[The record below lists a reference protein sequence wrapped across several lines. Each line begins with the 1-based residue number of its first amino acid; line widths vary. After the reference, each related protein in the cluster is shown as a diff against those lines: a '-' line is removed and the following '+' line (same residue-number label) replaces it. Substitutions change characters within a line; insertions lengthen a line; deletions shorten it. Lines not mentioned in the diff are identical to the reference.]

1 MLLKYDAEITGAEVI
16 VNGLCFFQKKYFM
29 RNEFIS
35 LSLDSAFKNRTFT
48 KFGGHLD
55 RNLPVHYFFFENNY
69 IHIWQI
75 VKTIENFKRNKLYE
89 IQYIP
94 VNAKHQFQRHKT
106 KILNCVGF
114 FSLNMVENI

>member
-1 MLLKYDAEITGAEVI
+1 
-16 VNGLCFFQKKYFM
+16 M

-106 KILNCVGF
+106 KVLNCVGF